1 MSKLNSI
8 ILNALLCILPLV
20 FSSTLQA
27 QDTLGVARF
36 VNNELFFPERTDEWI
51 HMGSSLGSEYSDN
64 PFDPGNPGTIGVVH
78 MEPTAYRYF
87 LDNGEYADG
96 TMFLLS
102 FYGAAAE
109 SSPQLPGFVQGELQA
124 KEIHIIDS
132 ERFAEGRAFFL
143 YSAEDTSAN
152 ASTKMPDN
160 SECFQCHMAEAQFN
174 GTFTQFY
181 PTIRNLI
188 NE

>member
-1 MSKLNSI
+1 MNKPVSSRRVS
-8 ILNALLCILPLV
+8 LLSLLALV
-20 FSSTLQA
+20 FSSALQA
-27 QDTLGVARF
+27 QDKLDVARF
-36 VNNELFFPERTDEWI
+36 ENNELFFPERTEEWI

-64 PFDPGNPGTIGVVH
+64 PFDPANPGTIGVVH
-78 MEPTAYRYF
+78 MEPSAYRYF
-87 LDNGEYADG
+87 LENGEYADG

-132 ERFAEGRAFFL
+132 QRFAEGRGFFL
-143 YSAEDTSAN
+143 YSAEDTAEN
-152 ASTKMPDN
+152 ASAKLPDN
-160 SECFQCHMAEAQFN
+160 SECVQCHMAEAQFN

>member
-1 MSKLNSI
+1 MPCCVS
-8 ILNALLCILPLV
+8 LPLV

-36 VNNELFFPERTDEWI
+36 ENNELFFPERTDEWI

-87 LDNGEYADG
+87 LSITASMPMAPCFCCLFMAQQQNPV
-96 TMFLLS
+96 
-102 FYGAAAE
+102 
-109 SSPQLPGFVQGELQA
+109 PQLPGFVQGELQA

-132 ERFAEGRAFFL
+132 ERFAEGRGFFL

-152 ASTKMPDN
+152 ASAKMPDN